1 MIFCVNYSFKLSKEW
16 RKQLLRLSKMLRHRG
31 PDWNGIHS
39 FRNCILA
46 HERLSINGLHSGTL
60 WILNRNQ
67 LLHFRWKYLYDTV
80 LLDSPPEVLRY
91 YNLLGAQPIKNK
103 AQNIALSVNGEIYNH
118 LELLEEL
125 KEIVPNIQNDFTT
138 DSDCEVLLHL
148 YKVQFV
154 KQYIRLVFCEI

>member
-1 MIFCVNYSFKLSKEW
+1 M
-16 RKQLLRLSKMLRHRG
+16 
-31 PDWNGIHS
+31 
-39 FRNCILA
+39 
-46 HERLSINGLHSGTL
+46 
-60 WILNRNQ
+60 
-67 LLHFRWKYLYDTV
+67 

-154 KQYIRLVFCEI
+154 KQYIRLVFCEILHLDLPKISKFQFHA